1 MNTGLDLMDIKKKIT
16 EANNT
21 AFLKME
27 KIRPKLVDIE
37 LEAINIIPGMT
48 KKTIFHAGPPVEWER
63 MSGPLKGAI
72 AGILVFEGLANDLEE
87 GYTLAASGEISFD
100 CNHDHDTVGPM
111 TGITA
116 PHQPVFVLEDPETKK
131 KAFCTINEGRGK
143 VMRFGGWGKDVLDRL
158 IWMKEILAPS
168 LKKTIR
174 SSKGIDI
181 KAIIAESLHMGDEGH
196 NRNRSGTYLFLSE
209 IVPYLYDSVDSKI
222 AKDIFSF
229 IKENAD
235 IFHLNLSMPHSKL
248 IADAAR
254 DIDYCSLVVAM
265 ARNGTDIGIQ
275 VSALGRQWFTSPATM
290 VDGLYFPGYSEI
302 DACPDLGDSTISEV
316 IGIGGFSM
324 ASSPAIVSFVG
335 GSADEAISRT
345 RRMYEITAGKSGIF
359 TIPIL
364 NFKGAPFGIDIRK
377 VVELNETPLINT
389 GIAHKDAGIGQ
400 IGAGLTAAPVQMF
413 QEALRA
419 FGNKY
424 LK

>member
-1 MNTGLDLMDIKKKIT
+1 MDIKKKIT
-16 EANNT
+16 DANTEAL
-21 AFLKME
+21 FRME
-27 KIRPKLVDIE
+27 KIRPILVDIE
-37 LEAINIIPGMT
+37 LEAYNIIPRMT
-48 KKTIFHAGPPVEWER
+48 KKTILHAGPPIKWDS

-72 AGILVFEGLANDLEE
+72 AGILVYEGLAHDLKE
-87 GYTLAASGEISFD
+87 GYTLAASGEIEFD
-100 CNHDHDTVGPM
+100 SNHDHDTVGPM

-143 VMRFGGWGKDVLDRL
+143 VLRFGGWGKDVLDRL
-158 IWMKEILAPS
+158 IWMKEVLAPS
-168 LKKTIR
+168 LKKAIKL
-174 SSKGIDI
+174 SGGIDI

-209 IVPYLYDSVDSKI
+209 IVPYLYNSVENEI
-222 AKDIFSF
+222 AKDILTF

-275 VSALGRQWFTSPATM
+275 VSGLGRKWFTSPATM
-290 VDGLYFPGYSEI
+290 VEGLYFPGYSEK
-302 DACPDLGDSTISEV
+302 DACLDLGDSTISEV

-335 GSADEAISRT
+335 GSANEAVSRT
-345 RRMYEITAGKSGIF
+345 RRMYEITAGTSGTY
-359 TIPIL
+359 TIPFL
-364 NFKGAPFGIDIRK
+364 NFKGAPLGIDIRK
-377 VVELNETPLINT
+377 VIELNETPLINT

-413 QEALRA
+413 QEALRS
-419 FGNKY
+419 FGKKY
-424 LK
+424 LI